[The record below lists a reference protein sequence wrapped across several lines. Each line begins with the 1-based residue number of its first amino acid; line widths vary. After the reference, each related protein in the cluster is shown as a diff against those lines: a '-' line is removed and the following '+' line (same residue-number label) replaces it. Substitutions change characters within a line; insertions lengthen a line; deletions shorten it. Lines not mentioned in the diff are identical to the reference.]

1 MTLARLPIPKI
12 SAADYPEFHRICLGL
27 PPTHAEWEYHQ
38 RRYHQR
44 DRVNGHEIVSIT
56 ISPAEVED
64 YGEREACSAT
74 TDALYCLA
82 QEKAIAES

>member
-1 MTLARLPIPKI
+1 MISLPIPEL
-12 SAADYPEFHRICLGL
+12 SADDYPEFRRICRGL
-27 PPTHAEWEYHQ
+27 PPTHAEWQCHQ
-38 RRYHQR
+38 GHYHQR
-44 DRVNGHEIVSIT
+44 DQANGHELVFIA

-64 YGEREACSAT
+64 YCKREACSAT